1 MSNESH
7 LVTAAGSSR
16 EEQLEDIASD
26 LFSELC
32 EGDGEHSER
41 LDRALILKHLK
52 RAAAG
57 SSAPP
62 QEWQPIETAPKDGT
76 EVLVLGHERIRVA
89 INRGRGWLTV
99 PGAWAVTPTHWQPLP
114 TPPGSDRSL
123 TPESDEKT

>member
-62 QEWQPIETAPKDGT
+62 QEWQPK
-76 EVLVLGHERIRVA
+76 
-89 INRGRGWLTV
+89 
-99 PGAWAVTPTHWQPLP
+99 
-114 TPPGSDRSL
+114 
-123 TPESDEKT
+123 